1 MLLDLAV
8 LLYYRMDV
16 CLFNNRAVEAKMIV
30 IVVMAFWMTIK
41 YNALIT
47 AVYNALYFNAK
58 HYALYNA

>member
-1 MLLDLAV
+1 
-8 LLYYRMDV
+8 MDV